1 MVTPVTLREVVDD
14 DLEVL
19 YQNQADPESVAMA
32 GVPARTWG
40 EFLAHTARVSADR
53 EVVRRAIVVGGQV
66 AGDIVLWRA
75 VSGAREV
82 GYRIGRPY
90 WGKGIATAALAA
102 FLAEFSERPLYA
114 HVLRTNPASAR
125 VLEKCGFVRLPD
137 GDEHDDDPEAYAFA
151 LR

>member
-1 MVTPVTLREVVDD
+1 MATAVTLREVVDD

-32 GVPARTWG
+32 GVPARTRG

-66 AGDIVLWRA
+66 AGDIVVWRTP
-75 VSGAREV
+75 STAREV

-90 WGKGIATAALAA
+90 WGRGIATAALAV
-102 FLAEFSERPLYA
+102 FLAEFSERPLHA
-114 HVLRTNPASAR
+114 HVLKTNPASAR

-137 GDEHDDDPEAYAFA
+137 GDEHDEGSDAYAFA